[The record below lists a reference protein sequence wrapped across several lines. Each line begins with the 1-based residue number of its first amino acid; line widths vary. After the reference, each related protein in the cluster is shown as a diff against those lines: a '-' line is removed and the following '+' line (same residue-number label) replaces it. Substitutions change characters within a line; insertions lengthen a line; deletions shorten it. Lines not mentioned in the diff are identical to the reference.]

1 MLSEGRECAC
11 YDSCSNDG
19 MYCMMPRGGN
29 CCAIPRS
36 LCSNGHPIRVMGRM
50 GAEMLSRRDML
61 VASAASCLFLSGCG
75 TAQGGRPKLRIS
87 ITGKGEGDTRLLF
100 KAAGIRPEGFDL
112 VYSEFQSGHLVVEAL
127 NGGSLDYG
135 GMSEIPPIFAA
146 ASTIQ
151 SFRQIAVAHGDVNN
165 QVVLVPKGSKARS
178 IADLKGKRVGYVRA
192 TTSQYFL
199 IRMLEDVGLTWG
211 DITPVAMGVS
221 DGAAAFSQGALDGWA
236 IYGFPIQRAIAT
248 EGARI
253 LKTAYGIL
261 SGNYLV
267 SSHVDALADPEKA
280 KIIGEYLALVQ
291 QGFGWAANHQDE
303 WAGIIAQD
311 IGVPRDYVL
320 DQFRHKS
327 ASYELRPVTPEAI
340 ASQQRVADLFFQQ
353 KLLPKAVD
361 VRPLWDDRFNA
372 DIPKRG

>member
-1 MLSEGRECAC
+1 
-11 YDSCSNDG
+11 
-19 MYCMMPRGGN
+19 
-29 CCAIPRS
+29 
-36 LCSNGHPIRVMGRM
+36 
-50 GAEMLSRRDML
+50 MLSRRL
-61 VASAASCLFLSGCG
+61 FLGAGAASSLMLAGCG
-75 TAQGGRPKLRIS
+75 TGAKSRRKLRVS
-87 ITGKGEGDTRLLF
+87 VTGKGEGDTRLLF
-100 KAAGIRPEGFDL
+100 KAAGIKPEGFDL

-165 QVVLVPKGSKARS
+165 QVVLVPKGSTVRT
-178 IADLKGKRVGYVRA
+178 IADLKGRRVGYVRA

-199 IRMLEDVGLTWG
+199 IRMLEEVGLGWH
-211 DITPVAMGVS
+211 DIKPVAMGVS
-221 DGAAAFSQGALDGWA
+221 DGAAAFSQGALDAWA

-253 LKTAYGIL
+253 LRTAYGIL

-267 SSHVDALADPEKA
+267 AAHVDALANPDKA
-280 KIIGEYLALVQ
+280 KIIGEYLGLVQ
-291 QGFGWAANHQDE
+291 KAYGWATAHRDE

-311 IGVPRDYVL
+311 IGVPRDYVI
-320 DQFRHKS
+320 DQFRRQS
-327 ASYELRPVTPEAI
+327 ASYELRPVTEEAI
-340 ASQQRVADLFFQQ
+340 ASQHKVADLFFRQ

-361 VRPLWDDRFNA
+361 VRPLWDARFNSTL
-372 DIPKRG
+372 PRRG